1 MAHMAHTSYLNS
13 VFDKRSNAAAIKF
26 ICRALELVDCDA
38 IAFTG
43 MSGALMAPKIAEL
56 TGKKL
61 VMVRK
66 SGDDS
71 HSSFRV
77 EATTTKVYKYVIIDD
92 LIFSGRT
99 VNHIIKTLKESSNF
113 QLAKCQAIIMYAEK
127 GETSYKTVH
136 NGLKIYN
143 RKQGLPRKK
152 TPKPV

>member
-1 MAHMAHTSYLNS
+1 MAHTSYLNS

-66 SGDDS
+66 SGDGS
-71 HSSFRV
+71 HSSFKV
-77 EATTTKVYKYVIIDD
+77 EATTTNVHKYVIIDD
-92 LIFSGRT
+92 LISSGKT
-99 VNHIIKTLKESSNF
+99 VDHIIKTLKENRNF
-113 QLAKCQAIIMYAEK
+113 ELAKCQAIIMYAE
-127 GETSYKTVH
+127 SA
-136 NGLKIYN
+136 
-143 RKQGLPRKK
+143 KQAIRRYIM
-152 TPKPV
+152 V